1 MMYIN
6 GIPVADGYT
15 HGKYIVQ
22 YEITAIAEEG
32 KQITLHPA
40 SWQTKK
46 EVINDAKNWLK
57 QWVKPQSIIVK
68 Y

>member
-1 MMYIN
+1 MFIN

-15 HGKYIVQ
+15 HGNHIVR
-22 YEITAIAEEG
+22 YEITSISENG
-32 KQITLHPA
+32 KQITLLPA

-46 EVINDAKNWLK
+46 EIINDAKNWLK
-57 QWVKPQSIIVK
+57 QWVKPQCITVK

>member
-1 MMYIN
+1 MMFIN
-6 GIPVADGYT
+6 GISVADGYT
-15 HGKYIVQ
+15 HGKYIVH
-22 YEITAIAEEG
+22 YEITGISATG
-32 KQITLHPA
+32 KNITLFPA

>member
-1 MMYIN
+1 MFIN
-6 GIPVADGYT
+6 GLPVGDGYT
-15 HGKYIVQ
+15 HGKYIVE
-22 YEITAIAEEG
+22 YEITSISENG
-32 KQITLHPA
+32 KQVTLLPA
-40 SWQTKK
+40 LWQLKK

>member
-1 MMYIN
+1 MFIN
-6 GIPVADGYT
+6 GIPVSDGYT
-15 HGKYIVQ
+15 HGNYLVR
-22 YEITAIAEEG
+22 YEITGISESG
-32 KQITLHPA
+32 KQITLFPA

-57 QWVKPQSIIVK
+57 QWVKPQSITVK